1 MKILVVS
8 DDIVFE
14 RLVTKK
20 LTSWRHRTVSAST
33 GTEAFALVC
42 DEPFRIVISDW
53 YIAGISGPEL
63 CRRIRGLK
71 RNRYTY
77 LVIYENNDGAATQ
90 SKFNKEHL
98 LTGLEA
104 GADEY
109 LTRPFNAYELQLRLR
124 SAKRLLNREDELLE
138 GPGFDHLTGSINEAS
153 FRHFF
158 RTVLAGSRRTE
169 RPGALLFVH
178 VDGSEHTRAPQGYES
193 RQQMMVEITNV
204 LNSTM
209 RDSDLMGRLS
219 DDEFC
224 LLLHDTQW
232 DECAPLAERIS
243 MRVEGISVIVDND
256 LFRPRVRI
264 EAVNFPVDGLSS
276 DDIISTAARM
286 PFRPTNRELKSCGDR
301 L

>member
-1 MKILVVS
+1 MKILIVS
-8 DDIVFE
+8 EDAVFE

-20 LTSWRHRTVSAST
+20 LTSWGHRTVSAST
-33 GTEAFALVC
+33 GTEAFARVC
-42 DEPFRIVISDW
+42 DEPFRVVITDW
-53 YIAGISGPEL
+53 NIAGISGPEL

-77 LVIYENNDGAATQ
+77 MIIYENNDGTADQ

-104 GADEY
+104 GADDY

-138 GPGFDHLTGSINEAS
+138 GPGFDHVTRSINEAS

-158 RTVLAGSRRTE
+158 RTVHAGSQRAD

-178 VDGSEHTRAPQGYES
+178 VDANGRRTTSTGYES
-193 RQQMMVEITNV
+193 RQRMMVEITNI
-204 LNSTM
+204 LSHTM
-209 RDSDLMGRLS
+209 RDADLMARLS
-219 DDEFC
+219 DDDFC

-232 DECAPLAERIS
+232 PECAPLAERILAQ
-243 MRVEGISVIVDND
+243 VNGISLIVEDD
-256 LFRPRVRI
+256 VLHPWVCI

-276 DDIISTAARM
+276 DDIISTAERT
-286 PFRPTNRELKSCGDR
+286 PFRPASPVLQVCGD
-301 L
+301 